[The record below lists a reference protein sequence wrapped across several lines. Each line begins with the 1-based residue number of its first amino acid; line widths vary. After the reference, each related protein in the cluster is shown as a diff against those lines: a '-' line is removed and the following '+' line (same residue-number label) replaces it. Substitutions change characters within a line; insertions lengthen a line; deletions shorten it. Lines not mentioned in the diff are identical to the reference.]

1 MSPRLRLLYGRAE
14 FTPPS
19 RAVLAPAGRAVGGLA
34 AAFFLLKVKGKHT
47 LTHGRNDR
55 EKEIEEEKI
64 GDTRRERYIK
74 KERGRAKDDKSEI
87 DIEEETVQRSRK
99 RKR

>member
-47 LTHGRNDR
+47 LTHGRRDR
-55 EKEIEEEKI
+55 EKEIEEEKNW
-64 GDTRRERYIK
+64 RH
-74 KERGRAKDDKSEI
+74 KERKIHKE
-87 DIEEETVQRSRK
+87 RK
-99 RKR
+99 RKSER